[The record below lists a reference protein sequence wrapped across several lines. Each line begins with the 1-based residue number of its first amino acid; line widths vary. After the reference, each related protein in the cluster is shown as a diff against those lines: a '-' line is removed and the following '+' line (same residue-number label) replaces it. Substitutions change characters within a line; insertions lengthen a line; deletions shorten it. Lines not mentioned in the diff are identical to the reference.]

1 MPRLIQMTKKRIPR
15 SKLLMASAA
24 CENLLC
30 LGRGSWELMIVLR
43 MPLEFIIRPHD
54 RVACWTFDLIFL
66 WIFLAVGE
74 KISRTLAHVFLESTR
89 ATELF
94 TAPITNTITGIPLG
108 CFWTEKVSR
117 TFAHMVVKRPRATEL
132 FTTSTTNSITG
143 IPLWHCCMRLALEY
157 FMTGTGSPFVV
168 PA

>member
-1 MPRLIQMTKKRIPR
+1 MPHLIQMTKKRIPR
-15 SKLLMASAA
+15 SKLRMASAA
-24 CENLLC
+24 CETLLC
-30 LGRGSWELMIVLR
+30 LGRGSWGLMIILR

-54 RVACWTFDLIFL
+54 PLACRTFDLIFL

-74 KISRTLAHVFLESTR
+74 KIPRTFAHVFLESTR

-94 TAPITNTITGIPLG
+94 TASTTNTITGIPLR
-108 CFWTEKVSR
+108 CFGTEKIPW

-132 FTTSTTNSITG
+132 FTTSTTNSIVG
-143 IPLWHCCMRLALEY
+143 IPLWHFCMRLAVEF